1 MLDLFI
7 THQSSIIKSV
17 SQGEFFSDHCFI
29 NALLHL
35 DCPTPKSKT
44 VSYRKL
50 KGINTTEFNKGI
62 MDAFLFRD
70 QPSSLSD
77 HVQSYDT
84 ILSDALDKHA
94 PEKTKRIRDTH
105 HQPWFNDQNK
115 AEIILHHKKERIWQ
129 SEQTEYAW
137 RAFYNQRRFV
147 ANIIK
152 TAQMSY
158 YKNIIS
164 ENKHDFKAI
173 YKIVNS
179 LLFRKQEAKLPPITP
194 PAKLVEN
201 FSEFFDGKIAKI
213 MHHLRE
219 TNDNDPDRYMYKEET
234 FQTKMR
240 LKKFSHVFYTDI
252 KELVA
257 TTPNKSCE
265 LDPIP
270 TALLKSNI
278 GVLAPVIAD
287 IVNISLG
294 NGKVCQDIKEALLRP
309 LVKGNL
315 DYNLLPSFHPVSDL
329 SYLSK
334 LIEHVVAKQLIRY
347 TKTTNQMEP
356 YQSAYHEHF
365 STETALLRVKSD
377 ILEAINKK
385 EIMCLVMLDLS
396 AAFDSLEHS
405 LILTCLKYHFGITDT
420 CLEWFEDY
428 LTGRNQ

>member
-1 MLDLFI
+1 M
-7 THQSSIIKSV
+7 
-17 SQGEFFSDHCFI
+17 
-29 NALLHL
+29 N
-35 DCPTPKSKT
+35 
-44 VSYRKL
+44 
-50 KGINTTEFNKGI
+50 
-62 MDAFLFRD
+62 AFLFWD
-70 QPSSLSD
+70 QPSSLSN
-77 HVQSYDT
+77 HVLSYNM
-84 ILSDALDKHA
+84 ILSDALDEHA
-94 PEKTKRIRDTH
+94 PEKTKCIHHTH
-105 HQPWFNDQNK
+105 HQLWFNDQIK
-115 AEIILHHKKERIWQ
+115 AEIILHHKKEKIWQ
-129 SEQTEYAW
+129 SEQMEYAW

-147 ANIIK
+147 ANTIK

-158 YKNIIS
+158 YKNIIFK
-164 ENKHDFKAI
+164 NKHDFKAI

-179 LLFRKQEAKLPPITP
+179 LLFRKQEAKLTPITP
-194 PAKLVEN
+194 LAKLAEN
-201 FSEFFDGKIAKI
+201 FSEFFDCKIAKI
-213 MHHLRE
+213 MHHLHE
-219 TNDNDPDRYMYKEET
+219 TIGNDPDRYMYKEDT

-257 TTPNKSCE
+257 TTPNKSCK

-278 GVLAPVIAD
+278 GVLTPVIAN

-294 NGKVCQDIKEALLRP
+294 NGKVCQDLKEALLRP

-329 SYLSK
+329 SYLLK

-356 YQSAYHEHF
+356 YQSAYCEHF
-365 STETALLRVKSD
+365 STETALFRVKSD

-385 EIMCLVMLDLS
+385 EIMCLIMLDLS
-396 AAFDSLEHS
+396 KAFDSLDHS
-405 LILTCLKYHFGITDT
+405 LILTCLKYLFGIIDT

-428 LTGRNQ
+428 LIGRNQQVVVTDSDGVRAESTK